1 MVAVRLPVGLDKEL
15 SILSTETGRSKS
27 YYMIEALK
35 RYMEDMEDR
44 FIAEKAIKEF
54 YAGDQKTYTT
64 DEIAKELGIDL

>member
-1 MVAVRLPVGLDKEL
+1 MVAVRLPADLDKEL
-15 SILSTETGRSKS
+15 STLSTETGRSKS

-44 FIAEKAIKEF
+44 FTLEKAIKEF
-54 YAGDQKTYTT
+54 YEGNQKTYTT